1 MSSDLKTAPIQ
12 AIVLAAGASSRF
24 KSDRTKMAEKICG
37 REMIL
42 YPTSVLAALEIP
54 ILMVVGYQRSLV
66 EEIVRKEF
74 NDTVTFIHQVDQ
86 LGTGHAI
93 KCTREAWKSDDILV
107 MNGDM
112 PLVSKDIIEKLYKKH
127 KLSDATIS
135 FVTAHHCDPNAMYG
149 RVIQANDNIQIIEAK
164 ELEGNL
170 EEHCCINAGI
180 YLIKRSFLEN
190 YIDNLEL
197 NKAGKEWYITDLV
210 KIASDNNLKVETI
223 TSSYDRIRGVND
235 FKELWA
241 VEQIKKSEIIQY
253 WMANGV
259 RFTIAHNV
267 HIDWDVTIGQGSTI
281 ESGVQLTEGTKIG
294 SQVIVGAFSSLKNC
308 LIGDRTVI
316 KTHTVIDDSIIQ
328 SDCAVGPFAFIHGH
342 STIENEA
349 VIGSFVEV
357 NRSILGERSKS
368 RHLTYLGDTEVGKGV
383 NLGAGLITCNYNGST
398 KNKTII
404 KNNAFI
410 GGNNTIVAP
419 VTINEWAMTA
429 AGSTIT
435 EDVPANAL
443 AIARERQINK
453 EGYAKTMREKNQ
465 RTENTANEEPHQ
477 FVAAI
482 KIDQSYDQ
490 VG

>member
-42 YPTSVLAALEIP
+42 YPTAVLASLEIP
-54 ILMVVGYQRSLV
+54 ILMVVGYQRGLV
-66 EEIVRKEF
+66 EEIVKKEF
-74 NDTVTFIHQVDQ
+74 NHTVTFIHQVEQ

-93 KCTREAWKSDDILV
+93 KCTRSAWKSDHILV

-112 PLVSKDIIEKLYKKH
+112 PLVTPEIIEKLYKKH
-127 KLSDATIS
+127 TTADAAIS

-149 RVIQANDNIQIIEAK
+149 RVIQADNNIQIIEAK
-164 ELEGNL
+164 ELDGNL

-190 YIDNLEL
+190 FIDSLEV

-210 KIASDNNLKVETI
+210 KIASDNNLKVETV
-223 TSSYDRIRGVND
+223 TAAYDKIRGVND

-253 WMANGV
+253 WMAHGV

-267 HIDWDVTIGQGSTI
+267 HIDWDVTIGKGSTI

-294 SQVIVGAFSSLKNC
+294 CDVVVGAFSSLNNC
-308 LIGDRTVI
+308 VVGDRTMI
-316 KTHTVIDDSIIQ
+316 KTHTVIDDSLIK
-328 SDCAVGPFAFIHGH
+328 SDCKIGPFAFIHGH
-342 STIENEA
+342 SSIENEA

-357 NRSILGERSKS
+357 NRTTVGERSKS
-368 RHLTYLGDTEVGKGV
+368 RHLSYLGDTEVGKGV
-383 NLGAGLITCNYNGST
+383 ILGAGLITCNYNGST

-404 KNNAFI
+404 KSNAFI
-410 GGNNTIVAP
+410 GGNNTLVAP

-435 EDVPANAL
+435 EDVPTNAL
-443 AIARERQINK
+443 AIARERQLNK
-453 EGYAKTMREKNQ
+453 EGYAKTIREKNQ
-465 RTENTANEEPHQ
+465 KTEKSVTDEPHQ

-482 KIDQSYDQ
+482 KLDISYDQ